1 MTKAGG
7 IKIRTSRQHFCS
19 SVSSLPPIG
28 NLFPN
33 LTFIS
38 IILCGAPLSPI
49 SSCCNQFF
57 PEPQPTGRE
66 TQHTILTCMGCLSFF
81 NSLAPANLVTRGSF
95 PNRCWRSSCNSQLLS
110 AKACAIFS
118 AAV

>member
-28 NLFPN
+28 SLFPN

-38 IILCGAPLSPI
+38 IIPCGARLSPI
-49 SSCCNQFF
+49 SSCCNQFSL
-57 PEPQPTGRE
+57 EPQGHGQRNTVHDSYLHG
-66 TQHTILTCMGCLSFF
+66 LC
-81 NSLAPANLVTRGSF
+81 V
-95 PNRCWRSSCNSQLLS
+95 LLQQPS
-110 AKACAIFS
+110 TS
-118 AAV
+118 